1 MIYAL
6 KYFEIFVY
14 DSVLELWGLLIWRR
28 QVWEDQRHN
37 LPQNYLA
44 FHNIPASSSN
54 KNFQRRKQNSSQNIM
69 IVCDCMLYAWSLW
82 PSLSLS
88 WAVDLG
94 GWMLMW
100 FTVVQVA
107 TQLGGDS
114 FIWVHH
120 PRIILP
126 MYSPSQL
133 LTYPGL
139 MYESPHILLMYCWYM
154 LLRQL
159 CVIYAGITIDA
170 RTGHTLVGLH

>member
-1 MIYAL
+1 ML
-6 KYFEIFVY
+6 
-14 DSVLELWGLLIWRR
+14 LQGLLIWRC
-28 QVWEDQRHN
+28 QVWEYQRPHSS
-37 LPQNYLA
+37 LNYLT
-44 FHNIPASSSN
+44 FHDDIPAWSGRGYPLQRSAKGKMAPTSVRHKKTLYDVMTNEQDRGPGILVIYCCSSHHS
-54 KNFQRRKQNSSQNIM
+54 I
-69 IVCDCMLYAWSLW
+69 
-82 PSLSLS
+82 
-88 WAVDLG
+88 G
-94 GWMLMW
+94 GN
-100 FTVVQVA
+100 
-107 TQLGGDS
+107 S